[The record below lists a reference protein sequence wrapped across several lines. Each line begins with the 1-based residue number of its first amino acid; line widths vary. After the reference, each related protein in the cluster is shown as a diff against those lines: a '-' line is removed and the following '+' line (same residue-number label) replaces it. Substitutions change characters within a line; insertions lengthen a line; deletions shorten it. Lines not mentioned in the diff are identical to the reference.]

1 MQFLLDT
8 HRCTLCGS
16 PVSLETC
23 TTDESGKA
31 VHETC
36 YVDCL
41 RTKER
46 LRRERNLKTIT
57 CLLGGSKFV
66 EALLNR

>member
-16 PVSLETC
+16 PIALETC
-23 TTDESGKA
+23 STDEFGQA
-31 VHETC
+31 VHENC
-36 YVDCL
+36 YVDSL

-46 LRRERNLKTIT
+46 LRRERNLKTIS

-66 EALLNR
+66 EALLTR